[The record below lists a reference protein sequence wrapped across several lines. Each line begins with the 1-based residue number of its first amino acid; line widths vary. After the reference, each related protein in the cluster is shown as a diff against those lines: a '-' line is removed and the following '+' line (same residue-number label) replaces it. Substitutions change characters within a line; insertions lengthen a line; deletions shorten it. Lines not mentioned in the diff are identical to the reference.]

1 MAFCPK
7 GVFTGDPRRAGPF
20 VREWVMLVIDQR
32 RCVGCGLC
40 VAACP
45 REAIRAYGLAV
56 VDQERCKGCFGG
68 ILLLDRVEGRTK
80 GFPIQRNVSWRKA
93 CVRNCPVEAIV
104 EDQG

>member
-1 MAFCPK
+1 MASGPK
-7 GVFTGDPRRAGPF
+7 GVSTRDPWRAGPS

-45 REAIRAYGLAV
+45 REAIQAYGLAV

-68 ILLLDRVEGRTK
+68 ILLLDRLKGRPK
-80 GFPIQRNVSWRKA
+80 GFPIQREVHWRKA
-93 CVRNCPVEAIV
+93 CVRNCPVEAIG
-104 EDQG
+104 EERE